1 MADPLQQL
9 LAAGA
14 LPTTAFPPTSRYAQ
28 TPVEAWEPGDGSPP
42 VPYLA
47 RRFCPRPDRF
57 ALLYELRI
65 AEGDRRDLLAAR
77 NLGDAEVWWQLAD
90 ANGVLDPRDLTVP
103 IGRAL
108 RFTLPEDVPGP
119 GNG

>member
-14 LPTTAFPPTSRYAQ
+14 LPTTTFPPTSRYAQ
-28 TPVEAWEPGDGSPP
+28 TAVEAWDPGDGSPA

-47 RRFCPRPDRF
+47 RRFCPRAERF

-65 AEGDRRDLLAAR
+65 AEGDRRDLLSAR
-77 NLGDAEVWWQLAD
+77 NLGGAELWWQLAD
-90 ANGVLDPRDLTVP
+90 ANGAVDPRDLTRP
-103 IGRAL
+103 LGRAL
-108 RFTLPEDVPGP
+108 RITLPADVPGP
-119 GNG
+119 ANG